1 MKGTVSAR
9 KRALA
14 QRGSKA
20 RLLLSQRP
28 QAGLGEWLAALVR
41 GLDALEFLER
51 SRDLAGEAVIA
62 SPVSLPAR
70 YPSPG
75 DSSGA

>member
-1 MKGTVSAR
+1 MKRTATAR
-9 KRALA
+9 KRGLA
-14 QRGSKA
+14 RQGSKV

-51 SRDLAGEAVIA
+51 SRDLAAEAVTA
-62 SPVSLPAR
+62 SPVSLSAR
-70 YPSPG
+70 SI
-75 DSSGA
+75 SSGGSSGR